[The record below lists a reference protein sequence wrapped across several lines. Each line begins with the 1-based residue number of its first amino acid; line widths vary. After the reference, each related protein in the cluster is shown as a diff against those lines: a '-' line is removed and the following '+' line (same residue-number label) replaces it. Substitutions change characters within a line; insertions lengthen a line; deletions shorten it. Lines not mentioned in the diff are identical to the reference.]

1 MGCFLAYCFVLLFE
15 CEPMKNRVASLVRS
29 IKRELHPSILQTE
42 KYRRILRVRQHKRII
57 QIKDYKS
64 YNKVLKSAEANST
77 IARLIDSEAPT
88 LIARFG
94 ANELRAVQEY
104 VENRLVYKE
113 GTVKGME
120 MAGFFPSEKDF
131 LDRFAQLYM
140 SAMKE
145 IDMLG
150 VWYLEKEAYCVKQFC
165 PNAYLCELEDL
176 EPYFHKSPWSAKLE
190 HKKVLVAHPFAESIK
205 ENYQNKRTLLF
216 EDPNLLP
223 KFDLQT
229 FKTVH
234 YWQGSGFEVP
244 FKDWFEAY
252 EFMCDQ
258 ISKIDF
264 DVAIVGCAAYGLPL
278 GGFIKKELN
287 KSVVHLGGATQIL
300 FGIKGKRWDNYPFFK
315 DQLYNSH
322 WTRVKESETVGNYKM
337 LEGGAYW

>member
-1 MGCFLAYCFVLLFE
+1 MKSRVTKRSVLG
-15 CEPMKNRVASLVRS
+15 LVHSVKHGLR
-29 IKRELHPSILQTE
+29 PSILQA
-42 KYRRILRVRQHKRII
+42 KAYRNMLRAEQYKRLRRLSN
-57 QIKDYKS
+57 YRL
-64 YNKVLKSAEANST
+64 YRKVLQPTEANST
-77 IARLIDSEAPT
+77 IARLIDSDTPT

-104 VENRLVYKE
+104 IEKRSIYRD

-120 MAGFFPSEKDF
+120 MAGFFPSEQDF
-131 LDRFAQLYM
+131 LDRFSQLYM
-140 SAMKE
+140 SAMEE

-150 VWYLEKEAYCVKQFC
+150 VWYLEKEAYCIRKFC
-165 PNAYLCELEDL
+165 PGAYLCELGDL
-176 EPYFHKSPWSAKLE
+176 EPYFHASPWSAKLE

-223 KFDLQT
+223 EFDLQT
-229 FKTVH
+229 FRTVH

-252 EFMCDQ
+252 EFMCEQ

-264 DVAIVGCAAYGLPL
+264 DIAIVGCAAYGLPL

-287 KSVVHLGGATQIL
+287 KSVVHLGGATQLL
-300 FGIKGKRWDNYPFFK
+300 FGIKGKRWDERPFFR

-322 WTRVKESETVGNYKM
+322 WTRAKENETVGNYKM